1 MAKKKKKKLNKVS
14 LVKAMSRAAI
24 GKVPGERVVP
34 DKKKRVASKQTKHKP
49 TLSKL
54 MVEE

>member
-1 MAKKKKKKLNKVS
+1 MAKKKKRKLNRVS

-34 DKKKRVASKQTKHKP
+34 DKKKRVLAKQTKHKP
-49 TLSKL
+49 TLSRL
-54 MVEE
+54 LIEE